1 MRRSLRVMAAMC
13 ALVAVVVRAAPP
25 PMDAT
30 TRAAL
35 KARID
40 AWEALTPQSRRDA
53 RAQMQ
58 SWLLL
63 PPTQQAALR
72 ESAAAFAALGGE
84 EQAALRE
91 KFDALPGEQQRGW
104 RLGAALGPYYLRL
117 HPLIAY
123 VPEDERLPL
132 LRVLQS
138 MPPQELEVLGR
149 VAFSTPPGQ
158 RDALR
163 QALIRQPAPDRL
175 RWLLTELDR

>member
-1 MRRSLRVMAAMC
+1 MRRSLCGVMAMC
-13 ALVAVVVRAAPP
+13 ALAAAVAAASPP
-25 PMDAT
+25 TMDAA

-63 PPTQQAALR
+63 PPAQQAALR
-72 ESAAAFAALGGE
+72 ESAAAFAALPAQ
-84 EQAALRE
+84 EQAALRARFE
-91 KFDALPGEQQRGW
+91 ALPGEQQRGW

-149 VAFSTPPGQ
+149 VAFSTPPGE